1 MRCFQSDP
9 EAQRVKLDRSET
21 GHQLAKP
28 ARLKSHQNWLVVLL
42 LALMFAMSLT
52 DRLILSV
59 LANPV
64 AQSLRIADSQL
75 GLLMGTSFAVLYG
88 LASLPMGQW
97 IDQYNRKR
105 LVVVGV
111 VLWSTMTIASGFA
124 GTFTLLLI
132 TRSGVAFGEAVLTP
146 AAVSLVADLFVKEKR
161 ALPMAIY
168 SSAGAVMGTAAFVV
182 GGMAL
187 AVAGRVAD
195 KVGLEPWRLTFIV
208 AGIPGLVLALVFL
221 ILVREPVRKGHKL
234 GDANDVDFL
243 VFLGYFRK
251 HWWFYLPL
259 LASSGAFCLFIYS
272 MLSWTPTIMV
282 RAHGF
287 KPADAS
293 FVLGAL
299 TVPLQLAALGFWPW
313 LVMRIERTRSYEGVP
328 RSLLFA
334 SLWALPFF
342 MFAPL
347 MTNKYLFV
355 GGMCL
360 SIITSAA
367 WAVLLPLGFQIFG
380 PSRMRGRLSALALIV
395 MNLVGY
401 GLGPVLTVYFGHLWE
416 RARIPI
422 AWGISTNPLARG
434 LATDGLIAVPIMIVC
449 TYICVRT
456 AKRLPIV

>member
-1 MRCFQSDP
+1 
-9 EAQRVKLDRSET
+9 VKLDRLNGGFQ

-28 ARLKSHQNWLVVLL
+28 TGLKNHQNWLVVFL
-42 LALMFAMSLT
+42 LALMFAMSLM

-64 AQSLRIADSQL
+64 AQSLHIADNQL

-97 IDQYNRKR
+97 IDSYNRKR
-105 LVVVGV
+105 LVVIGV
-111 VLWSTMTIASGFA
+111 VLWSAMTVVSGFA
-124 GTFTLLLI
+124 HNFATLLI
-132 TRSGVAFGEAVLTP
+132 ARSGVAFGEAVLTP

-161 ALPMAIY
+161 ALPMTIY
-168 SSAGAVMGTAAFVV
+168 SSTGAFMGTAAFVA

-187 AVAGRVAD
+187 ALAGQVAD

-208 AGIPGLVLALVFL
+208 TGVPGLVLALIFL
-221 ILVREPVRKGHKL
+221 ILVREPARKGHHL

-243 VFLGYFRK
+243 VFLRYFRK
-251 HWWFYLPL
+251 HWWFYIPL
-259 LASSGAFCLFIYS
+259 LASSGAFSLFIYS

-293 FVLGAL
+293 FILGAL
-299 TVPLQLAALGFWPW
+299 IAPLQLSALGFWPW
-313 LVMRIERTRSYEGVP
+313 LTTRIERTRSYEGVP
-328 RSLLFA
+328 SCLLFA

-342 MFAPL
+342 IVAPI

-355 GGMCL
+355 GGMGL

-380 PSRMRGRLSALALIV
+380 PSRMRGRLSALALVV
-395 MNLVGY
+395 MNFLGY

-416 RARIPI
+416 GVRIPL
-422 AWGISTNPLARG
+422 AWGIATNPLARG
-434 LATDGLIAVPIMIVC
+434 LATNGLIAVPIMIIG
-449 TYICVRT
+449 TFICVKT

>member
-1 MRCFQSDP
+1 MIGQKGRG
-9 EAQRVKLDRSET
+9 VKLDELDDRLR
-21 GHQLAKP
+21 GDRLATP
-28 ARLKSHQNWLVVLL
+28 NRLKIHQNWLVVAL
-42 LALMFAMSLT
+42 LALMFAMSLI

-75 GLLMGTSFAVLYG
+75 GLLMGTSFAVLYA

-97 IDQYNRKR
+97 IDSYNRKR
-105 LVVVGV
+105 LVVIGV
-111 VLWSTMTIASGFA
+111 ALWGAMTVASAFAANFTM
-124 GTFTLLLI
+124 LLI
-132 TRSGVAFGEAVLTP
+132 ARSGVAFGEAVLTP
-146 AAVSLVADLFVKEKR
+146 AAVSLIADLFIKERR
-161 ALPMAIY
+161 ALPMTIY
-168 SSAGAVMGTAAFVV
+168 SSAGAVMGTAAFVA

-187 AVAGRVAD
+187 AFAGQIAG
-195 KVGLEPWRLTFIV
+195 KVGLEPWRLTFIM
-208 AGIPGLVLALVFL
+208 AGAPGLVLALIFL
-221 ILVREPVRKGHKL
+221 ILVREPMRTGRKS
-234 GDANDVDFL
+234 GDADDVDL
-243 VFLGYFRK
+243 MVFLRYFRK
-251 HWWFYLPL
+251 HWWFYVPL

-299 TVPLQLAALGFWPW
+299 ITPLQVAALGFWPW
-313 LVMRIERTRSYEGVP
+313 LAMRIERKHLYQGVP
-328 RSLLFA
+328 LSLLFA

-342 MFAPL
+342 IFAPL
-347 MTNKYLFV
+347 MTDRTLFV
-355 GGMCL
+355 GGICL

-380 PSRMRGRLSALALIV
+380 PSRMRGRLSALSLVA

-401 GLGPVLTVYFGHLWE
+401 GSGPVLTVYFGHLWE
-416 RARIPI
+416 GVNVPAE
-422 AWGISTNPLARG
+422 WGLATDPLARG
-434 LATDGLIAVPIMIVC
+434 LATNGLIAVPIMIIC
-449 TYICVRT
+449 TFICVRT